1 MRWRCFVFKQNFL
14 SSREIKTKNQT
25 MNRTF
30 QSKVGWWYWIVIGIT
45 SVLLFFFFWE
55 HYLLCTILCATV
67 VVFEIE
73 MLVHTQYV
81 ITGDGWLKVETG
93 RFIPNASLEIDQI
106 LRIRKVR
113 SMTFWQPAL
122 SFERLEVVFKK
133 QGKVRSIS
141 LSPKNQEDFIR
152 CLLKKN
158 EAIQFYD

>member
-1 MRWRCFVFKQNFL
+1 MVLDSDRNNFC
-14 SSREIKTKNQT
+14 
-25 MNRTF
+25 
-30 QSKVGWWYWIVIGIT
+30 VVI
-45 SVLLFFFFWE
+45 LFFLGTLSAV
-55 HYLLCTILCATV
+55 YNSVCNCGD
-67 VVFEIE
+67 FEIE
-73 MLVHTQYV
+73 MLIHTQYV

-133 QGKVRSIS
+133 HGKVRSIS